1 MATTDTV
8 RKRGTFEEYW
18 NAKYP
23 PSKSSKPQLPMGK
36 ASAEFCMYGYTQ
48 RTFTDATTHF
58 FGVHTAT
65 GIEVSARTREATV
78 RAIAAVERKQTKIK
92 DAIAFLKA
100 EGFKISKSI

>member
-1 MATTDTV
+1 MNATDTV
-8 RKRGTFEEYW
+8 RKRGSFEEYW

-23 PSKSSKPQLPMGK
+23 PSKNSKPQLPMGK

-48 RTFTDATTHF
+48 RTFIDATTCYR
-58 FGVHTAT
+58 GVHTNT
-65 GIEVSARTREATV
+65 GTKVGGRTREATV

-92 DAIAFLKA
+92 DAIAFLKV

>member
-8 RKRGTFEEYW
+8 RKLGKFEEYW

-23 PSKSSKPQLPMGK
+23 SKSTKPQLPMGQ
-36 ASAEFCMYGYTQ
+36 ASAEFCMYGYTE

-58 FGVHTAT
+58 RGVHTAT
-65 GIEVSARTREATV
+65 GTKVGGRTREAAV

-92 DAIAFLKA
+92 DAIAFLKV

>member
-1 MATTDTV
+1 MDTQDTE
-8 RKRGTFEEYW
+8 RKLGKFEEYW

-23 PSKSSKPQLPMGK
+23 NKSNKPQLPMGQ

-48 RTFTDATTHF
+48 RTFIDAITCYR
-58 FGVHTAT
+58 GVHTTT
-65 GIEVSARTREATV
+65 GTKVGGKTREAAV

-100 EGFKISKSI
+100 EGFNISKSI

>member
-1 MATTDTV
+1 MNATDTV

-23 PSKSSKPQLPMGK
+23 PSKNAKPQLPMGK

-48 RTFTDATTHF
+48 RTFTDATTHY

-65 GIEVSARTREATV
+65 GIEVSARTREGAVKALAT
-78 RAIAAVERKQTKIK
+78 VERKQTKIK
-92 DAIAFLKA
+92 EAIAFLKS

>member
-8 RKRGTFEEYW
+8 RKLGKFEEYW

-23 PSKSSKPQLPMGK
+23 NKSTKPQLPMGQ
-36 ASAEFCMYGYTQ
+36 ASAEFCMYGYTE

-58 FGVHTAT
+58 RGVHTST
-65 GIEVSARTREATV
+65 GTKVGGRTREATV

-92 DAIAFLKA
+92 DAVAFLKS
-100 EGFKISKSI
+100 EGYKISKSV

>member
-8 RKRGTFEEYW
+8 RKRGSFEEYW

-23 PSKSSKPQLPMGK
+23 PSKSTKPQLPMGQ
-36 ASAEFCMYGYTQ
+36 ASAEFCMYGYTE

-58 FGVHTAT
+58 RGVHTNT
-65 GIEVSARTREATV
+65 GTKVGGRTREATV